1 MILKRCLNRLNKNR
15 LFRLACCVAI
25 FALSSC
31 SNLLDEVEFRYDVIS
46 ENSVAVNGFSF
57 KIKTMSNFKGHV
69 IENLEI
75 PSKVK
80 IDEKN
85 TKLKKSNG

>member
-1 MILKRCLNRLNKNR
+1 M
-15 LFRLACCVAI
+15 AI

-31 SNLLDEVEFRYDVIS
+31 SNPLDEVEFRYDVIS